1 MTSSAP
7 PFVFVVD
14 DDDAMR
20 RAILALLRSVQ
31 LPAQGFAC
39 AADFLLASEP
49 DGPACLI
56 LDVRL
61 PQSSGLDLQKLL
73 RERGWDLPIIFVTGF
88 GTIPMTVTAMKAGA
102 VEFLTKPFSDEELL
116 DAVQRALVLDESLR
130 ANRSETRSLA
140 ARYATL
146 SARERQ
152 VMDHVV
158 RGLLNKQVAGELGT
172 SEITVKVQ
180 RRKVMDKM
188 QAGSLADLVRMAER
202 LNPGGFD
209 ATGAP
214 D

>member
-1 MTSSAP
+1 MTPSAP

-180 RRKVMDKM
+180 RLKVMDKM

-209 ATGAP
+209 TVGTP

>member
-1 MTSSAP
+1 VTSSAP

-180 RRKVMDKM
+180 RLKVMDKM